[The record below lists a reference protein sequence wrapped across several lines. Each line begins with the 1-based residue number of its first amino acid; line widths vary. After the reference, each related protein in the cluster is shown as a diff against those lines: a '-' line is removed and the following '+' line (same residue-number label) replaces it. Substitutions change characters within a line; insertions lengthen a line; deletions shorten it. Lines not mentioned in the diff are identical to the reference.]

1 MDKKQFH
8 ERIQYFVKQRVRDEG
23 TINSKMCIRDRCE
36 QEQIPFREGNFT
48 LDELYAADE
57 VIVADTNT
65 ECSAVLKVDGH
76 TIRDGTPGPILK
88 QLQKAYEAA
97 IIAECGKAE

>member
-1 MDKKQFH
+1 M
-8 ERIQYFVKQRVRDEG
+8 I
-23 TINSKMCIRDRCE
+23 I
-36 QEQIPFREGNFT
+36 NFT

-76 TIRDGTPGPILK
+76 TIRDGKPGPILK